1 MVGKAPPVCVLFV
14 LLLLYF
20 FITDSSSN
28 HKLSFCIEKECINYS
43 VLSAKNRSSTFNSP
57 EIGPLSCDGGLSPGW
72 YRFLPPAGNQ
82 MASTCVVSGKKCGTA
97 VTGWLKT
104 THPKTADGIVSG
116 KVCFSWEGNCCMDDQ
131 DIHVRDC
138 GRFFVYKL
146 AKTTACPM
154 RFCGETTV

>member
-1 MVGKAPPVCVLFV
+1 MVSRAPPVCVLFV
-14 LLLLYF
+14 FLSLYF

-28 HKLSFCIEKECINYS
+28 HKLSLYLEKECINYS
-43 VLSAKNRSSTFNSP
+43 ILSAKNRSSTYNSP
-57 EIGPLSCDGGLSPGW
+57 NTGSPSCDDGLSPGW

-82 MASTCVVSGKKCGTA
+82 MASTCVSTRKCGTA

-104 THPKTADGIVSG
+104 THPKTADGIVRG
-116 KVCFSWEGNCCMDDQ
+116 KVCFNWLGNCCKYEQ
-131 DIHVRDC
+131 DIDVRDC